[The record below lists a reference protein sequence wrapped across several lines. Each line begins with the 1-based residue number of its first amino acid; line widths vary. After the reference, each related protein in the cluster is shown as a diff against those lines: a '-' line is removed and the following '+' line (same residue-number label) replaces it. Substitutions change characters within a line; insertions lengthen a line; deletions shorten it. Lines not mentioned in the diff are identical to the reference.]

1 MKRPRSSLDRVG
13 YFLLHLKKT
22 CNFFVSADPNLPA
35 LGIYFI
41 DILQVTKTV
50 LAISKLRPM
59 SFPITLY
66 RGQKS
71 FMKVFSNRNNI
82 ANHIYG
88 HVLHFR
94 LFYNIVPN
102 FQEVGEG

>member
-59 SFPITLY
+59 SFPITFIFAY
-66 RGQKS
+66 EICKMYIY
-71 FMKVFSNRNNI
+71 FIVFK
-82 ANHIYG
+82 
-88 HVLHFR
+88 
-94 LFYNIVPN
+94 
-102 FQEVGEG
+102 